1 MNKRFFNIDAKAAD
15 PAARTAPIVLST
27 TTPVLTRG
35 GPEVLDHNPD
45 AIDLSRVPLPLLVS
59 HNDREL
65 PVGIIENLATDGQR
79 LRGQIRL
86 GTSARADEIWRD
98 IQAGILRSVSVGFDS
113 QQKRTDDAGVT
124 HITRW
129 TPIEGSL
136 VAAPADMNAGLY
148 RKFNKRNEVNMSQ
161 ETETETETPLSPRD
175 AERQRVLAINATRKR
190 LQGSIEDIDELAD
203 EAIERGTAAHDFLKR
218 TFSLMESEG
227 AIGPKGSPYSRCDAN
242 RYSEVFESDRPYNL
256 MNAILAQI
264 PGEQRNGVRVDD
276 GYERE
281 VSKEIARR
289 SHRDPR
295 GIFVPL
301 TGTGR
306 RDLAQSGSGGN
317 LVATNLL
324 AQDFIELLRN
334 RTRVL
339 QLGAT
344 VLSGLVGNVAIPSET
359 AAATA
364 SWMSENGTLTESD
377 QTFGQLTLSPH
388 MLGAFTKVSRRMLL
402 QATPAVQQ
410 VVERDLALQLAVAI
424 DAAAISGTGSANQP
438 TGILNTSGIGSVAI
452 GTNGGAPTYDNIVG
466 LYQAVAAANADRGA
480 LGFLTNA
487 NVKSTLLTT
496 PKIGTTFPEFVWES
510 PSANDPAALDG
521 AMLGYRAAVSNNVPS
536 NLTKGTGTDLS
547 AIIFGNWNDLV
558 VANWGG
564 LDILVDP
571 FTYSASG
578 EIGIVAWQAV
588 DIGVRHAASFAAI
601 EDAVTT

>member
-1 MNKRFFNIDAKAAD
+1 MPTGTRIFEIKASDADAAK
-15 PAARTAPIVLST
+15 RTAPVTLST
-27 TTPVLTRG
+27 STPIATRG
-35 GPEVLDHNPD
+35 GFEVLDHTPD
-45 AIDLSRVPLPLLVS
+45 AIDLSRTPLPLLIA
-59 HNDREL
+59 HDGRNL
-65 PVGIIENLATDGQR
+65 PIGVIENLASDGTR

-86 GTSARADEIWRD
+86 GKSERAAEVWQD
-98 IQAGILRSVSVGFDS
+98 IQDGILRSVSVGYDIGAV
-113 QQKRTDDAGVT
+113 KEDGNTT

-129 TPIEGSL
+129 TPLEGSL
-136 VAAPADMNAGLY
+136 VSMPADINAGLY
-148 RKFNKRNEVNMSQ
+148 RNFHTEDLEMNNEESNETLERYRVNDISRAVPKLIEMGVPDAQ
-161 ETETETETPLSPRD
+161 ALAARAI
-175 AERQRVLAINATRKR
+175 AERTSHQ
-190 LQGSIEDIDELAD
+190 
-203 EAIERGTAAHDFLKR
+203 DFLAAAF
-218 TFSLMESEG
+218 TTIESKG
-227 AIGPKGSPYSRCDAN
+227 AVTRAHAPV
-242 RYSEVFESDRPYNL
+242 ELDRPYNL
-256 MNAILAQI
+256 MNAILSQI
-264 PGEQRNGVRVDD
+264 PSEQRNGVQVD
-276 GYERE
+276 GGFERE
-281 VSKEIARR
+281 VSQEIARR

-301 TGTGR
+301 SAPGR

-344 VLSGLVGNVAIPSET
+344 VLDGLVGNVAIPSET
-359 AAATA
+359 AGATA
-364 SWMSENGTLTESD
+364 SWTAENSSLTESD

-388 MLGAFTKVSRRMLL
+388 MLGAFTKVSRRMIL

-424 DAAAISGTGSANQP
+424 DAAAIAGTGSSNQP
-438 TGILNTSGIGSVAI
+438 TGILNTSNIGSVAI
-452 GTNGGAPTYDNIVG
+452 GTNGGAPTYDNIVA
-466 LYQAVAAANADRGA
+466 LYQAVAEANADRGA

-487 NVKSTLLTT
+487 AVKSTLLTT

-510 PSANDPAALDG
+510 PDANDARALDG
-521 AMLGYRAAVSNNVPS
+521 QMIGYRAAVSNNVPS

-547 AIIFGNWNDLV
+547 AIIFGNWNDLI

-578 EIGIVAWQAV
+578 EIGIVAWQAL

-601 EDAVTT
+601 VDAVTT